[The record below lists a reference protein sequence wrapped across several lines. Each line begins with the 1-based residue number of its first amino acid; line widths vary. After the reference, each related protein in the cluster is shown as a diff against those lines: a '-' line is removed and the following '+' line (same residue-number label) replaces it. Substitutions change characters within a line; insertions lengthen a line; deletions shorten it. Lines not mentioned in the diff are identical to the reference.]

1 MSFNLLAMQQG
12 LLARLV
18 DAGIPDAVLGAFDQI
33 DVTDESGK
41 TFAAQI
47 AFLSLDPSGQAGRS
61 AAHAAAWSFDLL
73 VDTARA
79 SDAEKQAAMTLFSD
93 AMAALVG
100 WEIQPGAQL
109 RISEGRKTGFDGRV
123 VGISFG
129 FTVPVYLAG

>member
-1 MSFNLLAMQQG
+1 MSFNLLDMQEE
-12 LLARLV
+12 LLTRLG
-18 DAGIPDAVLGAFDQI
+18 DAGIVAPVLGAFDQI

-47 AFLSLDPSGQAGRS
+47 TFLSLDPSGQAGRS
-61 AAHAAAWSFDLL
+61 AAHAAAWSFDVL

-79 SDAEKQAAMTLFSD
+79 SDTEKQAAMTLFSA

-100 WEIQPGAQL
+100 WEMQPGAQL